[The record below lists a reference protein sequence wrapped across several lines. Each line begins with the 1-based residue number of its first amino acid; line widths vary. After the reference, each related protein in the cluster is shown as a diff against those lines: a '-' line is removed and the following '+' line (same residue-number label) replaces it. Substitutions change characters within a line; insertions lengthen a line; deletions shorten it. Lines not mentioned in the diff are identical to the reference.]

1 MILIKIIIV
10 LFIIEVIL
18 AFLRSLRRRSEF
30 KKALKL
36 KEKKGKPLLVIG
48 SPFTGGYNTLFGID
62 YDCGDIC
69 IDLIGCDSCKKSIKT
84 DALSYLK
91 KLPSNS
97 HVIYE
102 SCVLEN
108 IQDKSVINNLIK
120 EIKRVSGGDY
130 LNVRVGFALINYFY
144 FPHFYD
150 KSSRNFTRKG
160 EVPKY

>member
-1 MILIKIIIV
+1 MIFIRIIII
-10 LFIIEVIL
+10 LFITEIIL
-18 AFLRSLRRRSEF
+18 SFLRSFRRRSEF

-36 KEKKGKPLLVIG
+36 KEKTGKPLLVIG
-48 SPFTGGYNTLFGID
+48 SPFTGGHNTIIGTD

-69 IDLIGCDSCKKSIKT
+69 IDLIGCDSCKKSVKT
-84 DALSYLK
+84 DALVYLK

-108 IQDKSVINNLIK
+108 IEDKLIVNKIIK

-130 LNVRVGFALINYFY
+130 INVRVGFAIVNYFY
-144 FPHFYD
+144 LPHFYD
-150 KSSRNFTRKG
+150 KSSQNFFRSG
-160 EVPKY
+160 ELLKY